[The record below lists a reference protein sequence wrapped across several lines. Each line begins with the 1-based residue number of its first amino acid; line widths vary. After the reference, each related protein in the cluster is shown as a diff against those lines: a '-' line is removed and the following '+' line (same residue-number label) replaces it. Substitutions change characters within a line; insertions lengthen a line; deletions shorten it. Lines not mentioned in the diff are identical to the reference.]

1 MKVLRTTV
9 SAIILS
15 SLALSG
21 NANAVYYKDKADS
34 SGLMNTSPTYTDK
47 VIIPRQEYLTKEN
60 VAPTMPS
67 LQYIAGT
74 AQAER
79 FVDKSTSDIDVK
91 PYTQDR
97 LVYQMYIPLDKM
109 QGTPTNVV
117 LTLKGNQK
125 IARQLMMNFATTSWD
140 DGNGKF
146 NQQDSVYGYRFD
158 GLDVYGAL
166 TDEKKPIDDIWH
178 PYRDEHEFIDTSLS
192 YQSRTFNFVK
202 NDNGIPQED
211 VMTNTVD
218 NALVRLRPMI
228 HSFMPGGI
236 NGNGDNGNHA
246 SRHAPY
252 FSVAAN
258 KREHLNAPILF
269 TGRFTLQNKAKMR
282 DHYPSELGFANK
294 TPKYLKI
301 VFYIRGGVRYWNP
314 AATVSL
320 KTPHNVVMN
329 RNIAK
334 ECAIIDK
341 SHPTVESYI
350 PEHLRGQIPN
360 QASKD
365 KSFWSI
371 LSLSK
376 KDSDKFTYWSK
387 CESKRTEIYPLTYEV
402 FVN

>member
-60 VAPTMPS
+60 AVPTMPS
-67 LQYIAGT
+67 LQYVAGT

-97 LVYQMYIPLDKM
+97 LLYQVYIPLDKM
-109 QGTPTNVV
+109 QGTPTNFA

-125 IARQLMMNFATTSWD
+125 FARQLMMNFAISAWD
-140 DGNGKF
+140 DGNGKY
-146 NQQDSVYGYRFD
+146 NQQDSMYGYRFD
-158 GLDVYGAL
+158 GLDVYGTL
-166 TDEKKPIDDIWH
+166 TDEKKSIDDLWN
-178 PYRDEHEFIDTSLS
+178 PYNDDKEHIDSALGFQT
-192 YQSRTFNFVK
+192 RIVNFVK

-211 VMTNTVD
+211 VMFNSAD
-218 NALVRLRPMI
+218 RALVRLRPAI
-228 HSFMPGGI
+228 HTFMPGGI
-236 NGNGDNGNHA
+236 NGNGENGSYA
-246 SRHAPY
+246 YAKAPY
-252 FSVAAN
+252 FSVTAN
-258 KREHLNAPILF
+258 KREHINAPILF

-294 TPKYLKI
+294 TPKYLKL
-301 VFYIRGGVRYWNP
+301 VFYIRGGVRYWN
-314 AATVSL
+314 AATLISL
-320 KTPHNVVMN
+320 KTPHNVKMN
-329 RNIAK
+329 RNIAQ

-341 SHPTVESYI
+341 TNPSVASYI
-350 PEHLRGQIPN
+350 PAHLRDQKPETVH
-360 QASKD
+360 D
-365 KSFWSI
+365 DPSFRSI

-402 FVN
+402 FIN